1 MFDELHADAKWVVG
15 LDLGTFA
22 FVVSRTAGS
31 WRYSD
36 ATKKV
41 KSFASVQ
48 EFWQVKPDFV

>member
-1 MFDELHADAKWVVG
+1 MFDKVHADAKWVVG

-22 FVVSRTAGS
+22 FVVSRNVGS